1 MLKNIPQGKL
11 ESRLPMKLRILF
23 LRLFLSGLTFF
34 RATGPSHSCA
44 VLN

>member
-1 MLKNIPQGKL
+1 MLKNISQGKL
-11 ESRLPMKLRILF
+11 ESRLPIKLQILF

-34 RATGPSHSCA
+34 RLTSPSLSCV